1 MTRNVN
7 GEKRASGLRISFK
20 TRLRLIQPG
29 AACPESRAYYAG
41 FVDQDGIEPRDD
53 TTARRHGLDREDHK
67 QGIAVSL
74 SRQHF
79 EY

>member
-1 MTRNVN
+1 MTAQCN
-7 GEKRASGLRISFK
+7 GETSQRVRD
-20 TRLRLIQPG
+20 LIQDAAASHSAG
-29 AACPESRAYYAG
+29 AACPESRRLLCRLRG
-41 FVDQDGIEPRDD
+41 SRRIEARTD
-53 TTARRHGLDREDHK
+53 TTDRRHGLDREDHK